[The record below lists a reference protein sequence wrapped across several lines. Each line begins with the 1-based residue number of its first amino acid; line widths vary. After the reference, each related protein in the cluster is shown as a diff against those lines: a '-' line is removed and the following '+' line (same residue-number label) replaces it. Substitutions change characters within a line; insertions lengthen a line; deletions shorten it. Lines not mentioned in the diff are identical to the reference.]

1 MSEHSDHVPSE
12 EQTAHLH
19 EAGPPFDALDADIVI
34 RSSDDYVFR
43 LHRTILSVASI
54 VFKDMFSA
62 QAAAP
67 VDPASGNPNFQSA
80 DWYDG
85 LPVVLLTED
94 RKTLDILFKLIYPI
108 DNPPLTTISAILK
121 VISLTDKFMI
131 ESLSDT
137 IGLALSRVAQD
148 APHVV
153 WAIARKRGL
162 QTTATKALFLTIQH
176 PTLAPPLTI
185 SNADLD
191 SCLTA
196 SDIRELQLWQ
206 NRCAH
211 AAVQEAIGTGWVR
224 GAPHDLVSDESPG
237 SCICLRYT
245 QSLTHTSN
253 KENPI
258 QTRYRIAQWVSGYL
272 SSSVA
277 LLRVTPHWETIRD
290 VPTYPHLRKVSE
302 CPFCGE
308 HAHDA
313 LRVVISGL
321 EWRIKMAIQK
331 VASSL

>member
-94 RKTLDILFKLIYPI
+94 RKTLDILFQLIYPI

-162 QTTATKALFLTIQH
+162 QATATKALFLTLQH
-176 PTLAPPLTI
+176 PTLAPPITI
-185 SNADLD
+185 SSTDLD

-196 SDIRELQLWQ
+196 SDIRELQLWR
-206 NRCAH
+206 NRCAD
-211 AAVQEAIGTGWVR
+211 AAVREVMGSGWVR
-224 GAPHDLVSDESPG
+224 DAPDNLVNDESPG
-237 SCICLRYT
+237 SCICLRYP
-245 QSLTHTSN
+245 QSVTHTSRRGN
-253 KENPI
+253 TS
-258 QTRYRIAQWVSGYL
+258 QVQYHIAHWVNDYL
-272 SSSVA
+272 RSSEGS
-277 LLRVTPHWETIRD
+277 LRATPHWETIRD
-290 VPTYPHLRKVSE
+290 VPTYPYLRKVSS
-302 CPFCGE
+302 CPFCGD
-308 HAHDA
+308 HAQDN
-313 LRVVISGL
+313 LQDVIKYL
-321 EWRIKMAIQK
+321 MAQVQKATEK